1 MRDPSS
7 TSPGRAADRPTPLL
21 IASLAVHAAALPA
34 VALAPHRWPW
44 IAGAVVADHLSLV
57 AAGML
62 PRCALLGP
70 NLRRDP
76 AAAAAGAVALTFDD
90 GPDPAVTPAVLDLL
104 DRHGARA
111 SFFCVGARV
120 DAHPDIAAEI
130 VRRGHGVENHTQT
143 HPGGF
148 FFHLPGRLDRELAL
162 CQEAVA
168 RATGTTPRLFRAPAG
183 VRSPLL
189 APALA
194 RRGLALASWTRRGF
208 DTVSRDA
215 SAVGRR
221 LSRGVAAGDILLL
234 HDRPGPGTMPIVLE
248 ALPLLLE
255 TLRRAGLSAAPLG
268 SAAAGAFP

>member
-104 DRHGARA
+104 DR
-111 SFFCVGARV
+111 
-120 DAHPDIAAEI
+120 
-130 VRRGHGVENHTQT
+130 HGVENHTQT